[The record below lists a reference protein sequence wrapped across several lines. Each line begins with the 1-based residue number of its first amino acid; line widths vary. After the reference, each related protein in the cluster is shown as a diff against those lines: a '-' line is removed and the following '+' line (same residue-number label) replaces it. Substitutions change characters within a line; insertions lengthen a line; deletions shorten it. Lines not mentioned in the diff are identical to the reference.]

1 LGRNKLSASIYPQ
14 KIRGEVKK
22 MEIPFCKDHTIPLK
36 MKRIYV
42 CDSSS
47 GKTKWVKLG
56 WFCPSCR
63 KVELTEEENEE
74 A

>member
-1 LGRNKLSASIYPQ
+1 
-14 KIRGEVKK
+14 